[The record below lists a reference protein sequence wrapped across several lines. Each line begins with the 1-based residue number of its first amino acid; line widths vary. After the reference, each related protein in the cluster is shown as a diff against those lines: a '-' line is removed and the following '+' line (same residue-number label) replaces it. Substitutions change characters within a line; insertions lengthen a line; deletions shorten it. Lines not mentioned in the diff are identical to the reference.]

1 MTVDLAERAERRA
14 AFAALAGA
22 LLLSEPGKETA
33 ALVEQ
38 VPELEA
44 LGRETTA
51 VEYERIFL
59 RAVPPYESVF
69 RSDSAERGGVVSS
82 RVADHFDDIGFD
94 EHRTARWRVA
104 GPDHLGLE
112 LRAHAF
118 LIGLEA
124 AAWKGERPDEG
135 SRHVEAQRR
144 LFSDHLGWWAHQA
157 LDAIEAAARGTPYE
171 ALARV
176 IAQFIADESDL
187 LRPLPLLDTSQL
199 PESTRIGRLG
209 PRRLARHLIA
219 PARCGVWL
227 GADDIAPAAQR
238 LGFPWRPMDGRQ
250 NLVPLV
256 AAAFDAGEIDQLVHP
271 WRALS
276 TRTAER
282 YIDRASSQPG
292 LELVWRHFA
301 RLATDTAEL
310 LASVGGRAMSLDD
323 DEEVV
328 VRIAGAG
335 ARNAVD
341 SLRELDFVVE
351 VIDDD
356 GYEA

>member
-22 LLLSEPGKETA
+22 LLLSEPGPQTA
-33 ALVEQ
+33 ALVAQ
-38 VPELEA
+38 VPELQA
-44 LGRETTA
+44 LGLAATS

-59 RAVPPYESVF
+59 RTVPPYESVF

-112 LRAHAF
+112 LRAHSF

-135 SRHVEAQRR
+135 TRHVEAQRR
-144 LFSDHLGWWAHQA
+144 LFADHLGWWANHA
-157 LDAIEAAARGTPYE
+157 LNAIKSAGRGTAYE
-171 ALARV
+171 GLAHA
-176 IAQFIADESDL
+176 ISQFLADEADL

-199 PESTRIGRLG
+199 PESPPIARMG
-209 PRRLARHLIA
+209 PRRLARHLLA

-256 AAAFDAGEIDQLVHP
+256 AAAFDAGEIDELVGP
-271 WRALS
+271 WKTMSSTAAEHYGARAV
-276 TRTAER
+276 E
-282 YIDRASSQPG
+282 QPG
-292 LELVWRHFA
+292 LELVWRHFE
-301 RLATDTAEL
+301 RLARDNADL
-310 LASVGGRAMSLDD
+310 LSSVGGRAMSSDD
-323 DEEVV
+323 DEEIV
-328 VRIAGAG
+328 VRISGAG
-335 ARNAVD
+335 ARNALD
-341 SLRELDFVVE
+341 SLRSQGFAAEVV
-351 VIDDD
+351 D
-356 GYEA
+356 GE

>member
-22 LLLSEPGKETA
+22 LLLSEPGTQTA
-33 ALVEQ
+33 ALVAQ
-38 VPELEA
+38 VPELRQ
-44 LGRETTA
+44 LGDNATS

-69 RSDSAERGGVVSS
+69 RSDSAERGGAVSS

-112 LRAHAF
+112 LRAHSF

-144 LFSDHLGWWAHQA
+144 LFADHLGWWAHHA
-157 LDAIEAAARGTPYE
+157 LDAIETAGRGTAYE
-171 ALARV
+171 ALARAV
-176 IAQFIADESDL
+176 SQFLADEAEL

-199 PESTRIGRLG
+199 PSTVSVGKMG

-219 PARCGVWL
+219 PSRSGVWL
-227 GADDIAPAAQR
+227 GTDDIAPAAQR

-250 NLVPLV
+250 NLTPLV

-271 WRALS
+271 WIALS
-276 TRTAER
+276 NRAAER
-282 YIDRASSQPG
+282 YIERASSQPG

-301 RLATDTAEL
+301 QLAVTTAEL
-310 LASVGGRAMSLDD
+310 LGAMGGHGLSVAD

-328 VRIAGAG
+328 IRISGAG
-335 ARNAVD
+335 ARTAVD
-341 SLRELDFVVE
+341 SLRGLDFVVE

-356 GYEA
+356 GHEA